1 MHTHTL
7 LNKLLAYM
15 LIATL
20 VGCATQQSEQIQQT
34 DVEQF
39 SSSEGQQQCSRIEV
53 RQNNGKTEVKRSND
67 CY

>member
-1 MHTHTL
+1 
-7 LNKLLAYM
+7 M